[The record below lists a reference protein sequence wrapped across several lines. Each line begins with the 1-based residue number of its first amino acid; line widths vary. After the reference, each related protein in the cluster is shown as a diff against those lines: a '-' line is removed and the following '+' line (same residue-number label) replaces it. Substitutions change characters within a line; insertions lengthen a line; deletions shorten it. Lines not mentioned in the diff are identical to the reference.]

1 MFPMLISTLVF
12 FFFVNF
18 CINKIMI
25 PPQVTRLVYGLL
37 NAAIN
42 VAYYRYFVVDIV
54 MYEILNFQF
63 ATLSS

>member
-1 MFPMLISTLVF
+1 
-12 FFFVNF
+12 
-18 CINKIMI
+18 MI

-54 MYEILNFQF
+54 MYEILNSQF

>member
-1 MFPMLISTLVF
+1 
-12 FFFVNF
+12 
-18 CINKIMI
+18 MI

-54 MYEILNFQF
+54 MYEILNFSLLLCLAKSLGGSPPKQQ
-63 ATLSS
+63 